1 MKLYLNVAA
10 VLMAASPLI
19 ASVHANP
26 VEQTSPAA
34 GAIRLAAVA
43 ADSRATEPPRNT
55 PSPTNPPQLRNRSHD
70 HNTSRLASFSMH
82 SANTDTDGD
91 EAEPGKVTLFNAAGK
106 AVPYKWRPTGNP
118 NWLATTIPSTNKS
131 GTFWKRG
138 IHCKSCTTF
147 DIAINADK
155 PLLYR
160 LENAGRYAIVS
171 STSNQRYEI
180 VEID

>member
-1 MKLYLNVAA
+1 MKLSLKLAA
-10 VLMAASPLI
+10 VLFVANPLI
-19 ASVHANP
+19 ASGHANP
-26 VEQTSPAA
+26 VEQSSPAA

-55 PSPTNPPQLRNRSHD
+55 PPPTTPPKLRNRSHE
-70 HNTSRLASFSMH
+70 HLSSLSSFHMQSASM
-82 SANTDTDGD
+82 DTDGE

-106 AVPYKWRPTGNP
+106 AVPYVWRPTGNP

-147 DIAINADK
+147 DIVINAGK

-160 LENAGRYAIVS
+160 LANAGRYAIVLN
-171 STSNQRYEI
+171 TSNQRYEI
-180 VEID
+180 FEID